1 MHMGILAMGYE
12 FLRTPC
18 AFIGIEARAGAKP
31 DKAKAPGFT
40 PRALKVVAG
49 EGLATACS
57 AKSL

>member
-18 AFIGIEARAGAKP
+18 AFIGIEARAAAKP
-31 DKAKAPGFT
+31 GKTKAPGFT

-49 EGLATACS
+49 GGRIII
-57 AKSL
+57 